1 MTLKL
6 GMSVE
11 KRTYFDTVQ
20 SEIKPHMRKIVT
32 DWMLEVTEEQRC
44 SPDVFGLAVE
54 YVDRF
59 LARVNI
65 RKSQFQLLAA
75 VAMFIASKFKETA
88 PLPAENLVVYT
99 DNSITIEDITVSETS
114 TYWQT
119 CQILSR
125 TLLLFYSNGNSSCWT
140 FSTGNCRRWLLTTC
154 WIICCALKAKMSR
167 RYGNTPRPSWPW
179 PPPSITSS
187 STHRGWSR
195 RPASARPS
203 SASTPKASKSALTTS
218 NRERRS
224 PGATCSSAWAT
235 SKCPFGWAWT
245 ARVSGRWRRRTTRTR
260 RPKLWFNRSSKS
272 CAVTNRRRRPTLW
285 RSLAPI
291 NKTKQSA
298 FNNSSASKT
307 KTQ

>member
-114 TYWQT
+114 TY
-119 CQILSR
+119 
-125 TLLLFYSNGNSSCWT
+125 
-140 FSTGNCRRWLLTTC
+140 
-154 WIICCALKAKMSR
+154 
-167 RYGNTPRPSWPW
+167 
-179 PPPSITSS
+179 
-187 STHRGWSR
+187 
-195 RPASARPS
+195 
-203 SASTPKASKSALTTS
+203 
-218 NRERRS
+218 
-224 PGATCSSAWAT
+224 
-235 SKCPFGWAWT
+235 
-245 ARVSGRWRRRTTRTR
+245 
-260 RPKLWFNRSSKS
+260 
-272 CAVTNRRRRPTLW
+272 
-285 RSLAPI
+285 
-291 NKTKQSA
+291 
-298 FNNSSASKT
+298 
-307 KTQ
+307 